1 MNFRTLIRFFCVI
14 IRLVAQK
21 LAKIQIL
28 FVICNGF
35 GNLTQ
40 YTQYYCIVHLV
51 FERKLN
57 EKMQSDLL
65 LEMGTAS
72 YVPVQLTSDSS
83 RGWFI
88 YYYIFNLI
96 VGALEAKYV
105 KLNRVK
111 KQFRTISDEKVSTMC

>member
-21 LAKIQIL
+21 LAIQIL

-40 YTQYYCIVHLV
+40 YTKYYCIVHLV

-57 EKMQSDLL
+57 EIKMQSDLP

-72 YVPVQLTSDSS
+72 YVPAQLTSDSS

-88 YYYIFNLI
+88 YYYIFNPV